1 MSGRKVLIL
10 TGDAGAGHMACSRAL
25 QTAFK
30 KKSLDVE
37 VDIVDIFKFSS
48 FGRIFDGFLSIVG
61 SFPFAKFLFN
71 LGFRLVDKSK
81 IISMVGYFLLLRG
94 MYKPTLKLIKKENP
108 DLVVSNNPLTTAVV
122 TECRRALDFNYIVTV
137 TDIGTI
143 ARWWASENAD
153 LIFSPTERATKELLG
168 FSPNCKILTGYYSL
182 RRVERLSEKEISKK
196 KEEFC
201 KKSSFD
207 LNKPIIL
214 ITGGGIS
221 TIKILK
227 KIRKFIKES
236 GYQFVILTGRD
247 KRLEKRLSE
256 EFKDEKRIFIQPFT
270 DEVLTFFSLADVI
283 IAKPGANTVLEM
295 EKLIKKVIFT
305 DTVGYQEVGNV
316 EYLKKN
322 PNFVYVGKE
331 YSRLAQEVENLL
343 DQKTVFYDGGIKDAE
358 AIFEY
363 ILAHCPSR
371 TCSKIKKCEK

>member
-25 QTAFK
+25 KTAFK
-30 KKSLDVE
+30 KKSPGVE
-37 VDIVDIFKFSS
+37 VEIVDVFKFSS
-48 FGRIFDGFLSIVG
+48 FGRIFDGFLSVVG
-61 SFPFAKFLFN
+61 SFYFAKFLFN

-81 IISMVGYFLLLRG
+81 IVSKIGYFLLLKG
-94 MYKPTLKLIKKENP
+94 IYKATLKLIKEKNP

-122 TECRRALDFNYIVTV
+122 TECRRVYDFNYIVTI

-143 ARWWASENAD
+143 ARWWGSDNAD
-153 LIFSPTERATKELLG
+153 LTFSPTERATRELLG

-182 RRVERLSEKEISKK
+182 RKVERLSEKEISKK

-207 LNKPIIL
+207 SNKPIIL

-227 KIRKFIKES
+227 KIRKFIKKS

-247 KRLEKRLSE
+247 KRLEKRLRE
-256 EFKDEKRIFIQPFT
+256 EFADEQRIFIQPFT

-295 EKLIKKVIFT
+295 EKLMKKVIFT

-331 YSRLAQEVENLL
+331 YSRLAQEVGNLL
-343 DQKTVFYDGGIKDAE
+343 DQQTVFYDGGIKDAE
-358 AIFEY
+358 AIVEY
-363 ILAHCPSR
+363 ILINYLPK
-371 TCSKIKKCEK
+371 TYKKAKHS

>member
-1 MSGRKVLIL
+1 MNNTKVLVL

-25 QTAFK
+25 KVAFK
-30 KKSLDVE
+30 RKSPDLEVE
-37 VDIVDIFKFSS
+37 IVDVFKFSP

-71 LGFRLVDKSK
+71 LGFRLIDKSK
-81 IISMVGYFLLLRG
+81 IISKVGYFLLLRG
-94 MYKPTLKLIKKENP
+94 IYKSTLKLIKKERP

-143 ARWWASENAD
+143 ARWWASDNAD
-153 LIFSPTERATKELLG
+153 LIFSPTERATRELLG
-168 FSPNCKILTGYYSL
+168 FIPNCKILTGYYSL
-182 RRVERLSEKEISKK
+182 RKVERLSEKEISKK

-227 KIRKFIKES
+227 KIQKFIKKS
-236 GYQFVILTGRD
+236 KYQFVILTGRD
-247 KRLEKRLSE
+247 KRLEKRLRE
-256 EFKDEKRIFIQPFT
+256 EFVDEQRIFIQPFT

-295 EKLIKKVIFT
+295 EKLMKKVIFT

-316 EYLKKN
+316 EYVKSN
-322 PNFVYVGKE
+322 PNFVFVGKE
-331 YSRLAQEVENLL
+331 YGRLPQEVERLL
-343 DQKTVFYDGGIKDAE
+343 NQKVILCEREINDAE
-358 AIFEY
+358 VIVEY
-363 ILAHCPSR
+363 ILKNGLFKTYR
-371 TCSKIKKCEK
+371 KIKKCEK